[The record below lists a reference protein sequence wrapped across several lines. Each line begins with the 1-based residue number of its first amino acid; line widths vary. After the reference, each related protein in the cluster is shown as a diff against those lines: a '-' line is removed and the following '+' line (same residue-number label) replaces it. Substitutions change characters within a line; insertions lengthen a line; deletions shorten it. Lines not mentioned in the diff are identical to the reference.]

1 MSIWTPEWKIL
12 IDGQD
17 LTGITLV
24 GLNVTTGRT
33 SVYNQPQAGYCSVQ
47 LINTNETFF
56 DITVNSK
63 LTIEVKDSNDNYIPI
78 FGGFISDVTNVVN
91 SSGAN
96 GIVTRLDILALGA
109 ISKLYKATWLDNL
122 SKDDDGDQIYAILS
136 ELLLNNWN
144 EVPAAEQWQ
153 TYNPTQTWAQAQD
166 IGLGNIDQPGQYE
179 MVQRSAEPID
189 YYSIVTQIANSA
201 LGYIYEDANGNI
213 GYADAAHRQNY
224 LVANGYVEL
233 DGAQALAA
241 GIKTTIANGN
251 IVNKYILNYGN
262 NFNDQEI
269 ALDQDSIDSFGL
281 YTTNVYSNIEK
292 AIDAESV
299 AERQIQLRAYP
310 RPLFDSITFALQNP
324 EIDDT
329 DRDALLNVF
338 MGLPVKIVNLPRTI
352 SNGEFTGYVE
362 GWSFRATVSGL
373 SLSLTV
379 SPTEFSAV
387 AQNWNQVNAAE
398 SWNSVLN
405 TLQWQDAIGVIS

>member
-1 MSIWTPEWKIL
+1 MSIWSPEWRIL
-12 IDGQD
+12 VDGQD

-24 GLNVTTGRT
+24 GLTVTTGRT

-144 EVPAAEQWQ
+144 EVPAAEQWE
-153 TYNPTQTWAQAQD
+153 TYDPTQTWAQAQD
-166 IGLGNIDQPGQYE
+166 IGLGDIDQPGQYE

-213 GYADAAHRQNY
+213 GYADVAHRQNY

-269 ALDQDSIDSFGL
+269 ALDQDSIDTFGL

-292 AIDAESV
+292 AVDAESV

-405 TLQWQDAIGVIS
+405 TLQWQEAIGVIS

>member
-1 MSIWTPEWKIL
+1 MSIWTPEWRIL
-12 IDGQD
+12 VDGQD

-24 GLNVTTGRT
+24 GLTVTTGRT

-56 DITVNSK
+56 DISVNSK

-144 EVPAAEQWQ
+144 EVPAAEEWQ

-166 IGLGNIDQPGQYE
+166 IGLGDIDQPGQYE

-262 NFNDQEI
+262 NFNEQEI
-269 ALDQDSIDSFGL
+269 ALDQDSIDTFGL
-281 YTTNVYSNIEK
+281 YTTNVYSSIEK
-292 AIDAESV
+292 AVDAESV

-387 AQNWNQVNAAE
+387 AQNWNQVNGAE

>member
-1 MSIWTPEWKIL
+1 MTVWSPEWRIL
-12 IDGQD
+12 VDDQD
-17 LTGITLV
+17 LTNITLV
-24 GLNVTTGRT
+24 GLTITTGRT
-33 SVYNQPQAGYCSVQ
+33 TIYNQPQAGYCSVQ
-47 LINTNETFF
+47 LINTNETFY

-63 LTIEVKDSNDNYIPI
+63 LTVEIKNSSGNYIAL
-78 FGGFISDVTNVVN
+78 FGGYISDVTNTVN
-91 SSGAN
+91 TAGA
-96 GIVTRLDILALGA
+96 GGVVTRLDILALGA
-109 ISKLYKATWLDNL
+109 ISKLYKAIWESHLD
-122 SKDDDGDQIYAILS
+122 KADDGDQIYAILS
-136 ELLLNNWN
+136 ELLLNSWN
-144 EVPAAEQWQ
+144 EVPAAEQW
-153 TYNPTQTWAQAQD
+153 TNYNPNETWAEAQD
-166 IGLGNIDQPGQYE
+166 IGLGMIDQPGQYE
-179 MVQRSAEPID
+179 MIQRSADPID
-189 YYSIVTQIANSA
+189 FYTIISQIANSA

-213 GYADAAHRQNY
+213 GYADAASRQDY
-224 LVANGYVEL
+224 LIANGYVEL
-233 DGAQALAA
+233 DGGAALGA
-241 GIKTTIANGN
+241 GIRTTIANGN

-262 NFNDQEI
+262 NFNSQEV
-269 ALDQDSIDSFGL
+269 ALDQGSIDEFGL
-281 YTTNVYSNIEK
+281 YSVNVYSNVD
-292 AIDAESV
+292 DATDAQNI

-373 SLSLTV
+373 TLSLTV

-405 TLQWQDAIGVIS
+405 TLEWQDAIGVIS

>member
-1 MSIWTPEWKIL
+1 MSIWTPEWRIL
-12 IDGQD
+12 VDGQD

-24 GLNVTTGRT
+24 GLTVTTGRT

-144 EVPAAEQWQ
+144 EVPAAEEWQ
-153 TYNPTQTWAQAQD
+153 TYDPAQTWAQAQD
-166 IGLGNIDQPGQYE
+166 IGLGDIDQPGQYE

-213 GYADAAHRQNY
+213 GYADAAHRQDY

-269 ALDQDSIDSFGL
+269 ALNQDSIDTFGL

-292 AIDAESV
+292 AVDAQSV

-373 SLSLTV
+373 SISLTV